1 MKYTKEQLY
10 NNVYIVDIEAT
21 GLLEDNP
28 SIHILSCRFLGSS
41 GWTTMS
47 TTNLDDMRRIF
58 EEPDNIVVGHFF
70 KSYDINVLKL
80 NIPDM
85 KVNCEIIDTL
95 PLSQYLFEN
104 MMSHGLEAFGK
115 IYGTLKTEVS
125 KDQWQGLTTEQL
137 EYMWELEALEQ
148 RSPTEEVA
156 FQDLFMQYSDHKEL
170 MKERCEGDV
179 LINQKLWHDILDY
192 LFELYDGSEE
202 DVNRVINKT
211 NFKMDQLQGQYDN
224 PIKLDLE
231 FTQKSHDTLEEI
243 YTGKKQALEAHM
255 PEVPKY
261 DKKSKPKV
269 MEKKDGTLSSNG
281 KKWYDLLEDLGLQK
295 DEEGPIE
302 YIASYEE
309 PNAGSPN
316 QLKDFLLGLGW
327 QPKEHKDGANGPVPQ
342 VMVDEDGVK
351 VLCPNIIKMIPQ
363 YPFLEN
369 LQGMSVAKH
378 RWGVVKGFLKND
390 IGDGHVRA
398 QWSGITASW
407 RVKHVA
413 PISNLPSNRSQYG
426 EYIRKCLVAPEGY
439 VWANSDLSSL
449 EDKTKQNCIINL
461 DPEYV
466 ETLNVKGFDAHLN
479 LGLLAGFFTD
489 EEVEFFKWYKKLD
502 KDKGELESLP
512 GIEKFPS
519 FKHFTGKQAYEFN
532 EVLAVRRQGAKVS
545 NYSCLPLD
553 TQVLTADGWKYRH
566 ELGLGTIIL
575 SYDPK
580 TDRIVEDHIND
591 FIDKKGEVIRM
602 SNKWFHFDSTEDH
615 RWFGKQRHTT
625 KKERYY
631 EDKFFTTSEM
641 NSEKS
646 ILMTARLAKEKQD
659 ENINRASLLGW
670 ILSEGS
676 INWSKKEGSSNSKGK
691 KKAVVMTVSQ
701 SDGEHWNEIE
711 RLLKENGLPYNI
723 NKNAAGVNIAS
734 VSSPAAREFLDTYY
748 ERGDKKDVDWSR
760 YVLDMST
767 NEVEAFFKSFML
779 GDGYISNGKLCLGHR
794 TGKVAEAVALAGYLL
809 GYRVSNG
816 DPTEGYMTQI
826 NFNENRY
833 CSGQRLKKESL
844 GEQDVFCLNTG
855 NSTFI
860 IKQGDTITIT
870 GNCTYG
876 VGAAKLAASAD
887 ITLKEA
893 KKLINTYWD
902 LNWSVKEFA
911 ESLPVKEVR
920 GQKFIW
926 SPYSRLW
933 LVLRSD
939 HMKFSI
945 VNQNFGATVFDVWCY
960 FMEQEGIVNRLGY
973 HDEVSF
979 FVKDTEEDKAWAK
992 EAVQIAINKTNEV
1005 FNLPVKFEADVE
1017 FAYSY
1022 GDVH

>member
-85 KVNCEIIDTL
+85 EVNCEIIDTL

-179 LINQKLWHDILDY
+179 LINQKLWHDILNY

-261 DKKSKPKV
+261 VKKSKPKV

-378 RWGVVKGFLKND
+378 RLGIVKGFLKND
-390 IGDGHVRA
+390 IGGGWIRG
-398 QWSGITASW
+398 QWSGIAATW
-407 RVKHVA
+407 RVKHQGVV
-413 PISNLPSNRSQYG
+413 NLPSNRSQYG

-439 VWANSDLSSL
+439 VWMNADLSSL

-466 ETLNVKGFDAHLN
+466 KTLNVKGFDAHLN
-479 LGLLAGFFTD
+479 LGLLAGMFTQ
-489 EEVEFFKWYKKLD
+489 EEVDFFKWYKGLTKEQ
-502 KDKGELESLP
+502 KKTLE
-512 GIEKFPS
+512 GIEKFES
-519 FKHFTGKQAYEFN
+519 FRHFSADEAYKFSEI
-532 EVLAVRRQGAKVS
+532 LAVRRQAAKTV
-545 NYSCLPLD
+545 NYS
-553 TQVLTADGWKYRH
+553 A
-566 ELGLGTIIL
+566 
-575 SYDPK
+575 
-580 TDRIVEDHIND
+580 
-591 FIDKKGEVIRM
+591 
-602 SNKWFHFDSTEDH
+602 
-615 RWFGKQRHTT
+615 
-625 KKERYY
+625 
-631 EDKFFTTSEM
+631 
-641 NSEKS
+641 
-646 ILMTARLAKEKQD
+646 
-659 ENINRASLLGW
+659 
-670 ILSEGS
+670 
-676 INWSKKEGSSNSKGK
+676 
-691 KKAVVMTVSQ
+691 
-701 SDGEHWNEIE
+701 
-711 RLLKENGLPYNI
+711 
-723 NKNAAGVNIAS
+723 
-734 VSSPAAREFLDTYY
+734 
-748 ERGDKKDVDWSR
+748 
-760 YVLDMST
+760 
-767 NEVEAFFKSFML
+767 
-779 GDGYISNGKLCLGHR
+779 
-794 TGKVAEAVALAGYLL
+794 
-809 GYRVSNG
+809 
-816 DPTEGYMTQI
+816 
-826 NFNENRY
+826 
-833 CSGQRLKKESL
+833 
-844 GEQDVFCLNTG
+844 
-855 NSTFI
+855 
-860 IKQGDTITIT
+860 
-870 GNCTYG
+870 TYG

-893 KKLINTYWD
+893 KKILNTYWE

-939 HMKFSI
+939 HMKFSV
-945 VNQNFGATVFDVWCY
+945 VNQNFGATVFDVWLY
-960 FMEQEGIVNRLGY
+960 FITEMGY
-973 HDEVSF
+973 KCIYQCHDELSVY
-979 FVKDTEEDKAWAK
+979 VEDTPEARELAA
-992 EAVQIAINKTNEV
+992 EAVQIAIDKTNEV
-1005 FNLPVKFEADVE
+1005 FNLPVKFEAEPE